1 MLALPM
7 IRLQPWKI
15 IVIGFLLVLLGFLI
29 PLLMVINVIE
39 ANLFLS
45 FLSHGASV
53 AGLFLGLIGAASY
66 VRLGKR
72 K

>member
-1 MLALPM
+1 M

-15 IVIGFLLVLLGFLI
+15 ILIGFLLVLLGFLV
-29 PLLMVINVIE
+29 PFLMVIDIIE
-39 ANLFLS
+39 ANLLLS

>member
-1 MLALPM
+1 M

-29 PLLMVINVIE
+29 PFLMVIDIIE
-39 ANLFLS
+39 ANLLLS

-66 VRLGKR
+66 VRLGRGK
-72 K
+72 

>member
-1 MLALPM
+1 M

-15 IVIGFLLVLLGFLI
+15 ILIGFLLVLLGFLI
-29 PLLMVINVIE
+29 PFLMVIDIIE
-39 ANLFLS
+39 ANLLLS

-66 VRLGKR
+66 VRLGRGK
-72 K
+72 